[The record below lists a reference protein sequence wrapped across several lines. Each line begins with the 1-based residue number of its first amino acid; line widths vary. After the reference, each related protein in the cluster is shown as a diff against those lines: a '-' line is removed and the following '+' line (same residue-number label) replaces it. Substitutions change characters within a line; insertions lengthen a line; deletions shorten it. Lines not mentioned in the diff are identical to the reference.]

1 MTIRSQPLQLSV
13 KDIADAIQRP
23 GERLE
28 AVIDKVRFWSDQG
41 LIHQVGERNPGKG
54 RARRYNGEN
63 LLEAGLLEVLT
74 NVVAMPAVLAAP
86 YMRAIKKLIAEDWAN
101 ALRSGQPV
109 PAITVA
115 PADRPFLVISKLHGK
130 SGTTVARL
138 AAKDLSQHHMRPQT
152 QRYDAH
158 ITIDLQLM
166 FERLLS
172 PLEEV

>member
-54 RARRYNGEN
+54 RARRYNRDS
-63 LLEAGLLEVLT
+63 LLEAALLEVLT
-74 NVVAMPAVLAAP
+74 NVVGMPAVLAAP
-86 YMRAIKKLIAEDWAN
+86 YMRAIKKLVAEDWEK
-101 ALRSGQPV
+101 ALED
-109 PAITVA
+109 A
-115 PADRPFLVISKLHGK
+115 PGRNSLDQPFLVISKLHGK
-130 SGTTVARL
+130 GGTQVARVL
-138 AAKDLSQHHMRPQT
+138 LKDLLQHHLRPPT
-152 QRYDAH
+152 NRYDAH

-166 FERLLS
+166 FERLQR
-172 PLEEV
+172 PLEEI